1 MTKPAAVSPSYAWD
15 DVAYR
20 VRCGGSSKERV
31 FHELRPAMRYARKH
45 NIKHHHGAA
54 SEHHEVNEPLDG
66 GRAKSDEKN
75 L

>member
-1 MTKPAAVSPSYAWD
+1 MTRPAAVSPSSISD

-20 VRCGGSSKERV
+20 VHCGGSSKEHV

-54 SEHHEVNEPLDG
+54 PEYHEVNEPLDG

>member
-1 MTKPAAVSPSYAWD
+1 
-15 DVAYR
+15 
-20 VRCGGSSKERV
+20 
-31 FHELRPAMRYARKH
+31 MRYARKH

-54 SEHHEVNEPLDG
+54 PEYHEVNEPLDG